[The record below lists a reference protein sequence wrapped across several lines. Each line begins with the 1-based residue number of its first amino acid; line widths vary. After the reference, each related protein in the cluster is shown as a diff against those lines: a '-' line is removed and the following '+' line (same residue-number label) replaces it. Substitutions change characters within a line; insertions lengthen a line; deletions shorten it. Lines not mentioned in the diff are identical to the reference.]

1 ANPVRTSTTANPSDI
16 QPSIATTYDVPP
28 NTPFVTKN
36 PDGTID
42 ITASTAA
49 NLNAR
54 VPTQYLGLANSRG
67 LFQFQDG
74 SSTYHGLQTT
84 LSHHFT
90 GSLYFQAAYT
100 YSKSIDNGSGSVF
113 GDELNGLIQ
122 YGDLL
127 NSSGQRAVSD
137 FDRTH
142 RFVVSYNYYLP

>member
-1 ANPVRTSTTANPSDI
+1 
-16 QPSIATTYDVPP
+16 
-28 NTPFVTKN
+28 
-36 PDGTID
+36 
-42 ITASTAA
+42 
-49 NLNAR
+49 
-54 VPTQYLGLANSRG
+54 
-67 LFQFQDG
+67 FQFQDG

-127 NSSGQRAVSD
+127 NPSGQRAVSD

-142 RFVVSYNYYLP
+142 RFVVSYNYDLPVAKLLRGPSRIGQNSGHDAMTTVQSGDKTTIHESARTAKQLRDPKSKRLNSSHMA